1 MICERYRRQRPQGSQ
16 SRIFQSKNFLCALCV
31 PFVLC
36 ASAFAAPCAS
46 DDPPHRDAA
55 IESLIQDA
63 AGLPPEFNADV
74 LIRIAGSTRV
84 ADLAW
89 KREMLE
95 EAFFRAYAAPVAYRR
110 TSVRVPPDSLQG
122 ALTQAYDTQIARV
135 PLQVR
140 AAQLMAFVA
149 PLRARELFEWID
161 LNLAPAV
168 CSDVLVPAVDE
179 YYGALSTLARTTF
192 AASERGDAVRFLEL
206 YLWRAHL
213 PTEMPAVARALL
225 RFRPSAIEATYLET
239 FYGQLLN
246 AGTSDPRGFSVSDID
261 IVGRSADL
269 QGADRER
276 SVPGWFVMDSLK
288 AYLLKHLNGP
298 RCADSATESFV
309 PSAFN
314 AAARLLRADP
324 IAEVTPINADAI
336 RPSRLLGGARIDLY
350 WQTFAARRLYEMWM
364 GLRGTG
370 QNPVPE
376 RVRRTDE
383 WRDNADRF
391 ITELDQWTGR
401 SEASERDYFYQKAT
415 LFANLLDLMPS
426 SAVRI
431 RGLRDFID
439 FMRHADTDRDQRAL
453 WFVFVNRL
461 LELSRGNNRRQTLT
475 LMEQSGQPTL
485 STYARLERIMPPQ
498 RRVGSGAS
506 TVPAA
511 TR

>member
-1 MICERYRRQRPQGSQ
+1 MICERY
-16 SRIFQSKNFLCALCV
+16 SKSFLCALCV
-31 PFVLC
+31 PCVLC
-36 ASAFAAPCAS
+36 ASAFAAPRAS
-46 DDPPHRDAA
+46 DDPPHRDTA
-55 IESLIQDA
+55 IESLIRDA
-63 AGLPPEFNADV
+63 AALPPEFNADV

-179 YYGALSTLARTTF
+179 YYGALSTLA
-192 AASERGDAVRFLEL
+192 
-206 YLWRAHL
+206 
-213 PTEMPAVARALL
+213 EMPAVARALL

-350 WQTFAARRLYEMWM
+350 WQTFSARRLYEMWM

-475 LMEQSGQPTL
+475 LMEQSGLPTL
-485 STYARLERIMPPQ
+485 STYARLERMMPPQ
-498 RRVGSGAS
+498 RRAGSGAS
-506 TVPAA
+506 VVPAA